1 MKRFLTIVGSLL
13 VAALP
18 LAASAQTGYY
28 EWSIS
33 GSNTDP
39 NVNNPPNPGS
49 GVQNLY
55 LWLVSQCFP
64 DTFMG
69 LSAAEFQ
76 LYSQAPSTWQILS
89 FNPMN
94 SFVNAGSS
102 PNLLLATPCTTAP
115 VVAGQILCLSP
126 AGGPGRVSLGFSAG
140 GAPKAVGVDCVN
152 FLEHAWPQFMRFR
165 GYATQDAGA
174 APQDHGSDCA
184 VTPVES
190 SSWGQVKGLYR

>member
-1 MKRFLTIVGSLL
+1 MTMVGLLL

-18 LAASAQTGYY
+18 LAASAQTGYF

-33 GSNTDP
+33 GSVSDP
-39 NVNNPPNPGS
+39 NVNNPPNPGG
-49 GVQNLY
+49 GVQTLY

-64 DTFMG
+64 DTFTG

-89 FNPMN
+89 FTPMN
-94 SFVNAGSS
+94 NFLNAGSS

-115 VVAGQILCLSP
+115 VVAGSILCLSS
-126 AGGPGRVSLGFSAG
+126 GGPGRVSLGFSAG
-140 GAPKAVGVDCVN
+140 GSPKAVGVDCVN
-152 FLEHAWPQFMRFR
+152 FLEHAWPELMRFR
-165 GYATQDAGA
+165 GYATQDAP
-174 APQDHGSDCA
+174 APQNHGSDCA

-190 SSWGQVKGLYR
+190 TSWGQVKGLYR